1 MNEIVKVKEKEVV
14 VLEWRGQRVVT
25 TAQLADIYEST
36 ETQIKQN
43 YGNNEKRFNEGEH
56 FYFLKGDELK
66 EFKRLVENFDLPF
79 MGNLKYTSQL
89 YLWTRRGASRHCKML
104 GTEEAWEQFDA
115 LEENYYNPKK
125 LSGENAIDQILENP
139 DFGIKLLTA
148 YKEEKEKTKALQ
160 TEIQIKNQI
169 IGELKPKAD
178 YTNIILNSKALV
190 TITQIAK
197 DYGMTGTKMNELL
210 HELKIQYK
218 ESEQWLLYRKY
229 QDKGYT
235 HSKTIS
241 IERSNGMTDIK
252 MHTKWTQKGRLFL
265 YQTLKE
271 NGYLPIIEQNAAI

>member
-14 VLEWRGQRVVT
+14 VLEWKGQRVMT
-25 TAQLADIYEST
+25 TEQLAEIYETS
-36 ETQIKQN
+36 IDNVKVN
-43 YGNNEKRFNEGEH
+43 FNRNHDKFKEDLH
-56 FYFLKGDELK
+56 YCLLKGQELR
-66 EFKRLVENFDLPF
+66 EFKNLVTNSYLVDKHTP
-79 MGNLKYTSQL
+79 QL
-89 YLWTRRGASRHCKML
+89 YLWTRRGASRHCKIL
-104 GTEEAWEQFDA
+104 DTEKAWEQFDA

-125 LSGENAIDQILENP
+125 LSSENAIDQILENP

-178 YTNIILNSKALV
+178 YTNIILNNRGLV

>member
-14 VLEWRGQRVVT
+14 VLEWKGQRVVT

-125 LSGENAIDQILENP
+125 LSSENAIDQILENP

-148 YKEEKEKTKALQ
+148 YKEEKEKTRALQ
-160 TEIQIKNQI
+160 IEVKEKEKQIDQMQ
-169 IGELKPKAD
+169 LK
-178 YTNIILNSKALV
+178 TNYYDLILHCKDLIAT
-190 TITQIAK
+190 TIIAK
-197 DYGMTGTKMNELL
+197 DYGMTAQAFNKLL
-210 HELKIQYK
+210 HNLKIQYK
-218 ESEQWLLYRKY
+218 QDGVWVLYRNY
-229 QDKGYT
+229 QDQGYT
-235 HSKTIS
+235 GTKTYNYSDREAIQHAQP
-241 IERSNGMTDIK
+241 
-252 MHTKWTQKGRLFL
+252 HTYWTQKGRVFL
-265 YQTLKE
+265 YRILKE
-271 NGYLPIIEQNAAI
+271 NGYLPVIEQSVAI

>member
-25 TAQLADIYEST
+25 TAQLAEIYEAN
-36 ETQIKQN
+36 EQQIQQN
-43 YGNNEKRFNEGEH
+43 FNNNQKNFEEVLH
-56 FYFLKGDELK
+56 YFLLKGEELK
-66 EFKRLVENFDLPF
+66 EFKGYFDNIEEAIGVSKFAP
-79 MGNLKYTSQL
+79 QL
-89 YLWTRRGASRHCKML
+89 YLWTRRGASRHCKIL
-104 GTEEAWEQFDA
+104 DTEKAWEQFDA